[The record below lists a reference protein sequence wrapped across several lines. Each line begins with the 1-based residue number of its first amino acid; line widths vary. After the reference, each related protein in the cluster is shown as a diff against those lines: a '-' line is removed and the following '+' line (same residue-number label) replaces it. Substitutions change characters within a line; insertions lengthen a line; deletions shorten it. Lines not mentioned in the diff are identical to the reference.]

1 MLQQLIPRYVFYT
14 QFVWQHKHHK
24 VHSHTNTNISTHF
37 IVLWIDVNDVIE
49 LMHTHREREKER
61 ICNRV
66 LYSRFSI
73 LWLQCQE
80 HRIKNVKIRNNPI
93 SIGENGNATH
103 LWFSSHLI
111 LLSVFITYAF
121 YFRLLTVNSFTLN
134 RKKK

>member
-1 MLQQLIPRYVFYT
+1 MFSILNLSGSTSITKHTATQTLTYLLTSLCYGLMWMMLLNWCT
-14 QFVWQHKHHK
+14 
-24 VHSHTNTNISTHF
+24 HT
-37 IVLWIDVNDVIE
+37 E
-49 LMHTHREREKER
+49 REREEER